1 MGQVISN
8 VYSFPSYSSLPCG
21 TRVAN
26 LVLLSAPLM
35 QRELVDRGGRNL
47 GTLLQLNLEGDLSCW
62 RKREKFTIRESS
74 LPIPR
79 IVVTLS
85 LADWHMLQL
94 CNCLSHQ
101 QGHQPLSQLTIHQ
114 FIGPPLLPL
123 RQRCPG
129 SRVLAPLY
137 VDSTA
142 HRKQLPH

>member
-26 LVLLSAPLM
+26 LILLSAPLM

-101 QGHQPLSQLTIHQ
+101 QGHRRVGLQASGGKHGHNAHERRKGREAQQRLSKGVEEDRGRRL
-114 FIGPPLLPL
+114 
-123 RQRCPG
+123 
-129 SRVLAPLY
+129 
-137 VDSTA
+137 
-142 HRKQLPH
+142 